1 MSEKEVE
8 LLKKMIIK
16 SIELLRKLRKLR
28 DQIRLECNKEQVLL
42 RPEWLPYT
50 NHYKQEARAMSE
62 AEYKDSELKR
72 FHDRICG
79 MDDISLN

>member
-8 LLKKMIIK
+8 LLRKMIIR
-16 SIELLRKLRKLR
+16 SFELLRELRKLR
-28 DQIRLECNKEQVLL
+28 DQIRLECN
-42 RPEWLPYT
+42 
-50 NHYKQEARAMSE
+50 
-62 AEYKDSELKR
+62 KDSELKR

>member
-8 LLKKMIIK
+8 LLKKEV
-16 SIELLRKLRKLR
+16 ELLRKINIKLIVLLSKLRKLR
-28 DQIRLECNKEQVLL
+28 DQIRLECNKEQV
-42 RPEWLPYT
+42 
-50 NHYKQEARAMSE
+50 ARAMSE

>member
-8 LLKKMIIK
+8 LLKKEV
-16 SIELLRKLRKLR
+16 ELLRKMIIRLIVLLSKLRKLR
-28 DQIRLECNKEQVLL
+28 DQIRLECN
-42 RPEWLPYT
+42 
-50 NHYKQEARAMSE
+50 
-62 AEYKDSELKR
+62 KDSELKR

>member
-8 LLKKMIIK
+8 LLRKMIIK

-28 DQIRLECNKEQVLL
+28 DQIRLECNKEQV
-42 RPEWLPYT
+42 
-50 NHYKQEARAMSE
+50 ARAMSE